1 MGPTDPQQKR
11 VPLALETKDVT
22 MARIGQRH
30 GRDEVTYALIV
41 SLAEPVDPDRVP
53 TV

>member
-11 VPLALETKDVT
+11 VPLALQIEHVT
-22 MARIGQRH
+22 VARIGQRH
-30 GRDEVTYALIV
+30 SRDEVTYALIV
-41 SLAEPVDPDRVP
+41 SLAEPVDLDGLP